1 MKNILFLILP
11 ILVLSCSSDDR
22 PDNNQFLPPTR
33 INYQI
38 NLNLP
43 QFNKL
48 KFPGNHFI
56 DYTANGSIKGIIIY
70 NVDNT
75 QYTAFELSDP
85 NHTPSDCSTQ
95 DIKGITASCNCKDGN
110 AYNIITGQQT
120 SGDGQF
126 ALRRYTIRR
135 DGNTLSIS
143 N

>member
-1 MKNILFLILP
+1 MKKIIFLISTLL
-11 ILVLSCSSDDR
+11 ILSCSSDDNR
-22 PDNNQFLPPTR
+22 NSNQFLPPTS

-43 QFNKL
+43 QFNDL

-56 DYTANGSIKGIIIY
+56 DRTENGSIKGIIIY
-70 NVDNT
+70 NIDNT

-85 NHTPSDCSTQ
+85 NHPPSSCSSQ
-95 DIKGITASCNCKDGN
+95 SIKGITSTCDCEDGN
-110 AYNIITGQQT
+110 SYNIVTGQQT

-126 ALRRYTIRR
+126 GLRNYAIKR
-135 DGNTLSIS
+135 DGNTLTIT